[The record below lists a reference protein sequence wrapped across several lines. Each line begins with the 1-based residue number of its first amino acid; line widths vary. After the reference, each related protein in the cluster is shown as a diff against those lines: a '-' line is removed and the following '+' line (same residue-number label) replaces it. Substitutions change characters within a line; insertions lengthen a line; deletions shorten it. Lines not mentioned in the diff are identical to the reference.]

1 MARYFCQTRELYIHC
16 LSLLLK
22 NNCDANAKDFGLST
36 EVYTNIINEFMNKR
50 QEWVSSAI
58 LLQDALTAS
67 LRPGMEMELI
77 FSHTHLQS
85 VAEKQLTNV
94 INTFH
99 AERAT
104 TEDVYEMLKANIK
117 GVFGDGS
124 TELSK
129 DALSKVKEDMVNNAK
144 KYFKDIV
151 WHNPI
156 QGKKTGIVMGFNSH
170 LPLYDLFANK
180 ENFIEFLQEV
190 DQIDKSLSTETSC
203 LCEIYETY
211 SNNKFKPFYKDTQG
225 SNHNI
230 RQCDFQTYNLIF
242 EGER

>member
-1 MARYFCQTRELYIHC
+1 M
-16 LSLLLK
+16 LLK
-22 NNCDANAKDFGLST
+22 NNCDANAKDFGLSPV
-36 EVYTNIINEFMNKR
+36 VYTNIIDEFMNKR
-50 QEWVSSAI
+50 QEWVLSAI

-67 LRPGMEMELI
+67 LRPGMEIELI

-85 VAEKQLTNV
+85 VAEKQQTNV
-94 INTFH
+94 INIFH

-156 QGKKTGIVMGFNSH
+156 QGKRTGIVMGLYSH
-170 LPLYDLFANK
+170 LPLYDLFANEQIFGAFLK
-180 ENFIEFLQEV
+180 EG
-190 DQIDKSLSTETSC
+190 DQKEASLSSVTSC
-203 LCEIYETY
+203 LYEIYERF
-211 SNNKFKPFYKDTQG
+211 SRDV
-225 SNHNI
+225 
-230 RQCDFQTYNLIF
+230 L
-242 EGER
+242 

>member
-1 MARYFCQTRELYIHC
+1 
-16 LSLLLK
+16 
-22 NNCDANAKDFGLST
+22 
-36 EVYTNIINEFMNKR
+36 
-50 QEWVSSAI
+50 
-58 LLQDALTAS
+58 
-67 LRPGMEMELI
+67 
-77 FSHTHLQS
+77 
-85 VAEKQLTNV
+85 
-94 INTFH
+94 
-99 AERAT
+99 
-104 TEDVYEMLKANIK
+104 MLKANIK
-117 GVFGDGS
+117 GVFGDDS

-129 DALSKVKEDMVNNAK
+129 DALFKVKEDMVNNAK

-230 RQCDFQTYNLIF
+230 RQCDFQTYNLIL